1 MTCRIA
7 EKVEFYRFLESQFLL
22 SLASHD
28 VSLLDGAD
36 SESALEGPA
45 DSVASLWLAG

>member
-1 MTCRIA
+1 MQDRRKGRVLQILGIA
-7 EKVEFYRFLESQFLL
+7 ILL